1 MRIKLSEENSSI
13 CRREAQ
19 NATEE
24 IGSLLAQLSTPSVQS
39 DITIDLERLV
49 GSAQSLAELIN
60 SLVRA
65 IPDSI
70 ELADGKIQLT
80 QERQEFLLTKISD
93 LKFLEGDSTSAKS
106 QNGLRRSSLARR
118 IGFALTDTPS
128 YLDGQKVGENMVVGQ
143 LLLLPADVFSRR
155 IRGESIETLK
165 LLREH
170 LQKLGIR
177 LGSGLS
183 LEEQR
188 LLNESGYS
196 THRQQ

>member
-1 MRIKLSEENSSI
+1 
-13 CRREAQ
+13 
-19 NATEE
+19 
-24 IGSLLAQLSTPSVQS
+24 
-39 DITIDLERLV
+39 
-49 GSAQSLAELIN
+49 
-60 SLVRA
+60 
-65 IPDSI
+65 
-70 ELADGKIQLT
+70 
-80 QERQEFLLTKISD
+80 
-93 LKFLEGDSTSAKS
+93 
-106 QNGLRRSSLARR
+106 LARR